1 VPTAESRTFFFCTL
15 LLFFFRFGPIFVGKD
30 AFFQKK
36 GATGG
41 LRWEGASNV
50 FSLFAQ
56 KKTFSHIISSI
67 VLCARPSWDL
77 KNI

>member
-1 VPTAESRTFFFCTL
+1 VPTAESRTFFFGTL

-41 LRWEGASNV
+41 VEVGGG
-50 FSLFAQ
+50 
-56 KKTFSHIISSI
+56 
-67 VLCARPSWDL
+67 
-77 KNI
+77 